1 MPGADR
7 IRDVERALGAR
18 KRGVYQAGIVVAVA
32 VTMGSWLT
40 REPGDAI
47 LTYGYPLFAVVLL
60 SFLPLLRRER
70 VPLVRIELGLFLS
83 AAALVLVR
91 LGWHLF
97 GTRTLEEQ
105 LLVLT
110 GGHYWAFGLLMIFGF
125 VMFDRRLGLRMG
137 SALLLVSLALAGA
150 AMGAAAT
157 EGTLE
162 ARTVVYLLRV
172 HGFLALMLMLVAG
185 VASLRE
191 QLHRALERSE
201 VLSSRAMTDPL
212 TGLGNRWAAE
222 ERLAEEIED
231 ASRRD
236 RSVAVVM
243 VDVDDFK
250 AINDHHGHSTGD
262 AVLAAIAALIDDEVR
277 GRDLVARWGGEEFLV
292 VLPEVGADEAARA
305 AERCRVAVAEGAPG
319 GVAATATFG
328 VAGLADGEGAG
339 ALLRRADLALYEGK
353 RLGRDRV
360 VIAETPASP
369 PSGAEATHHGPA
381 SVAPATRERGDERT
395 G

>member
-1 MPGADR
+1 
-7 IRDVERALGAR
+7 
-18 KRGVYQAGIVVAVA
+18 
-32 VTMGSWLT
+32 
-40 REPGDAI
+40 
-47 LTYGYPLFAVVLL
+47 
-60 SFLPLLRRER
+60 
-70 VPLVRIELGLFLS
+70 
-83 AAALVLVR
+83 
-91 LGWHLF
+91 
-97 GTRTLEEQ
+97 
-105 LLVLT
+105 
-110 GGHYWAFGLLMIFGF
+110 
-125 VMFDRRLGLRMG
+125 RRLGLRMG

-162 ARTVVYLLRV
+162 ARTVVHLLRV
-172 HGFLALMLMLVAG
+172 HGFLALMLLLVAG

-191 QLHRALERSE
+191 QLHRALERSA

-231 ASRRD
+231 AGRRD

-250 AINDHHGHSTGD
+250 AINDRHGHSTGD

-277 GRDLVARWGGEEFLV
+277 ARDLVARWGGEEFLV

-319 GVAATATFG
+319 GVAVTATFG
-328 VAGLADGEGAG
+328 VAGLAAGEGAG

-360 VIAETPASP
+360 VVAETPASP

-381 SVAPATRERGDERT
+381 SVAPAPRERGDERA